1 MWRLWTFTC
10 LQRISSKI
18 EGPMFLAGGFNMS
31 SSHSVILNG
40 NNYLKFDQNRN
51 YLKTDGSHQCRV
63 STRMMIRQIWNYQGT
78 HLLDFFFTRQWSLLS
93 NTLTS
98 ERPTCQRSRWLRV
111 SPNMKYKNQ
120 WVDVVPKVWFPWTG
134 WVTSARWPAWH
145 LCALQVQWKV
155 VYDPGSKASLIGR
168 WWVTGSSGVFT
179 LALSKLDGCCVS
191 GSNQKKTIS
200 I

>member
-78 HLLDFFFTRQWSLLS
+78 HLLDFFLQD
-93 NTLTS
+93 N
-98 ERPTCQRSRWLRV
+98 EACCQ
-111 SPNMKYKNQ
+111 
-120 WVDVVPKVWFPWTG
+120 TH
-134 WVTSARWPAWH
+134 WPASDQ
-145 LCALQVQWKV
+145 LVSVLAGC
-155 VYDPGSKASLIGR
+155 GSLPTWNIRISGLM
-168 WWVTGSSGVFT
+168 SSPKFGFHELVG
-179 LALSKLDGCCVS
+179 LPLPDGQHDICVLSK
-191 GSNQKKTIS
+191 SNERLFMTPAVKLL
-200 I
+200 